1 MKIQRKI
8 FLLFGGLVFASIVLI
23 LAGTSFQVRR
33 NLKNVLI
40 NDLIGVNKT
49 LIEYE
54 KARLELLRTKTA
66 LLAEE
71 PRLKAALDTGDPATV
86 AQEAEKFVT
95 MIDTDIMI
103 LTDPEG
109 KVLANI
115 GDSLR
120 LPLENWDML
129 QKALSLEPG
138 DGIGKI
144 GQTFYHILSS
154 PVVIL
159 QPNGFPALLG
169 TVSIGIK
176 IDETF
181 LANLES
187 MTDCRVAFGSG
198 VRGDAASFVPANP
211 DFGLSE
217 LDRQKIE
224 QALSS
229 PTVVHELELAGEKQL
244 VLFSPYL
251 AESNTYFLLMRSLDT
266 ALAPIL
272 RPTMQFLLLV
282 GLVTL
287 LVTLLISYVISR
299 GISTPITSLLD
310 AISLV
315 GKGNL
320 DQPVQ
325 SSGSDEI
332 GRLGTA
338 FEKMRLS
345 LKENIA
351 NLEKTYSR
359 LVVSEKLATTGKL
372 LAHLSHELN
381 NPIHN
386 IRSALETVLS
396 KTGDPS
402 TKGTVEIAYE
412 EIKRLQKLV
421 HQTLNFYRPG
431 DKDKQPT
438 NINEILNDILSLSER
453 TFTQKGIT
461 VEKRLQNVLPDAPC
475 NSDQIRQVLLNLI
488 LNAQE
493 AMPGGGRLLVSSY
506 SNDKWITVE
515 VEDTG
520 PGIPPENQSRIFD
533 AFFTTKSQ
541 VSGVGLGL
549 SVSYE
554 IMQQH
559 GGELLLDSTYQ
570 NGARFIA
577 RLPRSQEL
585 KNESN

>member
-1 MKIQRKI
+1 MKIRKKI
-8 FLLFGGLVFASIVLI
+8 FLLFGGLVFASILLI
-23 LAGTSFQVRR
+23 LVGTSFQVRR

-40 NDLIGVNKT
+40 NDLKGVNKT
-49 LIEYE
+49 LLEYE

-86 AQEAEKFVT
+86 AQEAEKFVAV
-95 MIDTDIMI
+95 IGSDILIM
-103 LTDPEG
+103 TDPYG
-109 KVLANI
+109 VVLASI
-115 GDSLR
+115 GDSLTM
-120 LPLENWDML
+120 PLENWNML
-129 QKALSLEPG
+129 QKALSLEPS
-138 DGIGKI
+138 DGIASSGK
-144 GQTFYHILSS
+144 TFYHILSS
-154 PVVIL
+154 PVTIL
-159 QPNGFPALLG
+159 QPNGLPALLG

-187 MTDCRVAFGSG
+187 MTDCKVNFGATL
-198 VRGDAASFVPANP
+198 RGEAVSLVLSHPED
-211 DFGLSE
+211 GLSPE
-217 LDRQKIE
+217 DRQEIE
-224 QALSS
+224 QALLTPSS
-229 PTVVHELELAGEKQL
+229 VHEVNLVGEKQL
-244 VLFSPYL
+244 VLVSPY
-251 AESNTYFLLMRSLDT
+251 ADGHDAYFVLMRSLDA

-272 RPTMQFLLLV
+272 RPTLQFLLLV
-282 GLVTL
+282 GLTAL
-287 LVTLLISYVISR
+287 LITLLISYIISR

-315 GKGNL
+315 SKGNL
-320 DQPVQ
+320 DKPVP

-345 LKENIA
+345 LKENLA

-386 IRSALETVLS
+386 IRSALETVLAKS
-396 KTGDPS
+396 DDLS
-402 TKGTVEIAYE
+402 TKATVEIAYD

-431 DKDKQPT
+431 GKEQQPT
-438 NINEILNDILSLSER
+438 NINDILTDILTLSRR
-453 TFTQKGIT
+453 TFSKKGIT
-461 VEKRLQNVLPDAPC
+461 LEERLQKMLPKVHC

-493 AMPGGGRLLVSSY
+493 AMTGGGLLVICSYADESSV
-506 SNDKWITVE
+506 TVE
-515 VEDTG
+515 VQDTG
-520 PGIPPENQSRIFD
+520 PGIPPENQDRIFD

-554 IMQQH
+554 IIQQH
-559 GGELLLDSTYQ
+559 GGELLLDSTYKE
-570 NGARFIA
+570 GARFIV
-577 RLPRSQEL
+577 RLPKSQDL
-585 KNESN
+585 K